1 MKPSWLFFISKKYG
15 VLGILISLT
24 LSTYK
29 SRKGILH
36 FNLQIIK
43 ILGYIDATIGEKKN

>member
-1 MKPSWLFFISKKYG
+1 MKASWVFFISKKYG

-24 LSTYK
+24 LSSYK

-36 FNLQIIK
+36 LSLQIIK
-43 ILGYIDATIGEKKN
+43 ILGYIDATIGEKNN